1 MLESAPDI
9 GSVVHIE
16 SYFSF
21 KTARR
26 TITPVD
32 QAKDILPHAVYPL
45 VAQLRA
51 GTGSPDAIAITGLD
65 VRANGDVYAL
75 VRLGEATG
83 VLLVTLNGRPV
94 EQYQNIIA
102 TNGSFRADYIAGG
115 VMRLVGPGRR
125 PRRAVHAVP
134 PRLAD
139 VLGRDARLLP
149 ADLQAQDARIP
160 GC

>member
-1 MLESAPDI
+1 MLESLDAI
-9 GSVVHIE
+9 GRVVHIE

-21 KTARR
+21 RTARR

-51 GTGSPDAIAITGLD
+51 GTGSGRGADRD
-65 VRANGDVYAL
+65 RRASTSAPAATSTRWL
-75 VRLGEATG
+75 RLGEATG

-102 TNGSFRADYIAGG
+102 HQ
-115 VMRLVGPGRR
+115 RLVPRRLHHRRRDAAGRAGRR
-125 PRRAVHAVP
+125 PRRAVHARTAAP
-134 PRLAD
+134 
-139 VLGRDARLLP
+139 GRR
-149 ADLQAQDARIP
+149 
-160 GC
+160 